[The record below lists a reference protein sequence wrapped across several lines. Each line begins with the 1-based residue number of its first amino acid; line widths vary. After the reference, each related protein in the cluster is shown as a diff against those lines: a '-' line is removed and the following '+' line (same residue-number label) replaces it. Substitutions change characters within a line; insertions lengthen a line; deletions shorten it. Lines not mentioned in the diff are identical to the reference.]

1 MNTNEMRERELSIFS
16 TFQEIFEGLGK
27 LELDRRRKLLGISG
41 RKEVKI
47 NGDTGRLVSLILE
60 DIVISWF

>member
-1 MNTNEMRERELSIFS
+1 MRERELSIFS

-41 RKEVKI
+41 RKEIKI

>member
-1 MNTNEMRERELSIFS
+1 MRERELSIFS

>member
-1 MNTNEMRERELSIFS
+1 MRERELSIFS
-16 TFQEIFEGLGK
+16 RFQEIFEGLGK